1 MVEKFWQLLLPA
13 ERRRALVLVLLML
26 VGMLFETVGVGLVVP
41 ALALMSRADLAL
53 RYPAVA
59 PLLQALGNPSQ
70 SQLVVFGMF
79 TLAAVYLIKALFL
92 SFLTWRQ
99 MRFVYAL
106 QADFSQRLFI
116 AYLRQPYTFHIQR
129 NSAQLIRNAIREV
142 DILTQNGVLQSLTFI
157 TEALVIA
164 GVVLL
169 LLYVEPIGAL
179 LAFGALALFGW
190 GFYRVMRT
198 PTLQWG
204 RDRQLH
210 EGMRIQHL
218 QQGLG
223 GIKDVKVLGREQ
235 EFVAQFGV
243 HARGAARVGGLQQT
257 MTLLPRLGLEVV
269 AVLILAVI
277 VAVLIGQGRGVNE
290 LLPTLGLFAA
300 AAFRVIPSANRLISA
315 VQIIRNSLPSVD
327 VLHEE
332 IQGLQHVRAP
342 AAGGLQSRFAE
353 ALTFE
358 DVEFAYPAEERT
370 VVCGVTLRVAV
381 GETVG
386 IIGESGAGKS
396 TLVDLLLGLLQP
408 TRGAIRIDGVDIH
421 ADIRSWQDRLGY
433 VPQTVYLTDDTLRRN
448 IAFGIADAAID
459 DAAVWRAAR
468 LAQIDKFIRELP
480 NGLHT
485 KVGERGVRL
494 SGGQLQRVGIARA
507 LYHDP
512 DVLVL
517 DEATSSLDTL
527 TERGVMEAV
536 RALHGEKTIVI
547 VAHRLSTVEQ
557 CDRLLQMEQGRIV
570 QTGKPAQL
578 LAELRGAA
586 RMSNE

>member
-1 MVEKFWQLLLPA
+1 MRQTVEKFWQLLLPA
-13 ERRRALVLVLLML
+13 ERRGAIVLLLLML
-26 VGMLFETVGVGLVVP
+26 AGMVFETLGVGLVVP
-41 ALALMSRADLAL
+41 ALALMSRADLVL
-53 RYPAVA
+53 RYPAIA
-59 PLLQALGNPSQ
+59 PMLEALGNPSRG
-70 SQLVVFGMF
+70 QLVVLGMF
-79 TLAAVYLIKALFL
+79 TLAVVYLLKALFL

-99 MRFVYAL
+99 MRFVYTL
-106 QADFSQRLFI
+106 QADISQRLFV
-116 AYLRQPYTFHIQR
+116 AYMRQPYSFHIQR

-142 DILTQNGVLQSLTFI
+142 DILTQNGVLQSLILT

-169 LLYVEPIGAL
+169 LLYVEPAGAL
-179 LAFGALALFGW
+179 LAFGALTLFGW
-190 GFYRVMRT
+190 GFYRATRKSS
-198 PTLQWG
+198 LQWG

-210 EGMRIQHL
+210 DGMRIQHL

-257 MTLLPRLGLEVV
+257 MTLLPRLALEVV
-269 AVLILAVI
+269 AVLVLAVI
-277 VAVLIGQGRGVNE
+277 VAVMVGQGRAVDE

-300 AAFRVIPSANRLISA
+300 AAFRVVPSANRLISA
-315 VQIIRNSLPSVD
+315 VQIIRNSLPAVE

-332 IQGLQHVRAP
+332 IRGLEHVRVP
-342 AAGGLQSRFAE
+342 AARGLHSRFAE

-358 DVEFAYPAEERT
+358 DVEFAYPADDRP

-408 TRGAIRIDGVDIH
+408 TRGAIRVDGVDIH
-421 ADIRSWQDRLGY
+421 VDIRNWQDRLGY

-448 IAFGIADAAID
+448 IAFGLADSAID
-459 DAAVWRAAR
+459 DAAVWRAAS
-468 LAQIDKFIRELP
+468 LAQIDKFIRDLP
-480 NGLHT
+480 DGLDT

-557 CDRLLQMEQGRIV
+557 CDRLFQMEQGRIV
-570 QTGKPAQL
+570 QAGKPAQL
-578 LAELRGAA
+578 LAALRGAA
-586 RMSNE
+586 G